1 MIARNPKRI
10 PAVNGDD
17 VRRPLNAIAFL
28 PAAATLGNLLC
39 GFLAIFCCLLFIR
52 SEFSDVAPSQP
63 WFGMQLGRLF
73 PTYIAAGVYFIV
85 AAMICDALDGRLA
98 RIARRTSEFGAQLDS
113 VADVV
118 SFGAAPVMLLFAR
131 LMQLARP
138 AEEDP
143 TVSALHWRLA
153 MLSGLVFLSC
163 AAIRLARYNA
173 ENVKDESGQKR
184 FSGLPTPGAGGALVA
199 LILLHEHLLTSG
211 ASLWG
216 VDWARVIRWSLGPA
230 AFLLGILMV
239 SRINYVHVFNVYVRR
254 EHPPIHLV
262 WVLVAAIVGWFFL
275 EIMLVLVAAIYV
287 ISGIVLHFVHRP
299 AAAGAAAT
307 TAEDGEEPDE

>member
-1 MIARNPKRI
+1 MVAKAPDRLP
-10 PAVNGDD
+10 PANGEETP
-17 VRRPLNAIAFL
+17 RPLNAIAFL
-28 PAAATLGNLLC
+28 PAAATLGNLLF

-52 SEFSDVAPSQP
+52 AEFSSAATSVP
-63 WFGMQLGRLF
+63 QLGPQLTRLF

-113 VADVV
+113 IADIV
-118 SFGAAPVMLLFAR
+118 SFGAAPVMLLLSR

-143 TVSALHWRLA
+143 IVSGLHWRLA
-153 MLSGLVFLSC
+153 MLCGLVFLSC

-184 FSGLPTPGAGGALVA
+184 FSGLPTPGAAGALVA
-199 LILLHEHLLTSG
+199 LILLHEHLLSSG
-211 ASLWG
+211 ANLWG

-239 SRINYVHVFNVYVRR
+239 SRVNYVHVVNVYVRR
-254 EHPPIHLV
+254 EHPPLHLV
-262 WVLVAAIVGWFFL
+262 WVVAFAIVGWFFL

-287 ISGIVLHFVHRP
+287 ISGIVLHWRHRP
-299 AAAGAAAT
+299 AVAV
-307 TAEDGEEPDE
+307 EDEEPAIDT